1 MALEMLEARDTLEA
15 RSSMMEEATSE
26 AGRRLLGI
34 PVSLIL
40 RSCIKLEKDIVLEV
54 RRKI

>member
-1 MALEMLEARDTLEA
+1 MALEMLEARETLEA
-15 RSSMMEEATSE
+15 RSSIIEEAVSE

-34 PVSLIL
+34 PVSLML

-54 RRKI
+54 FRQT